1 MMTVTLMTM
10 KKIATKI
17 LDPSENTTIKLINEK
32 DRNHARN
39 IVSNCSNNINEN
51 KSHEYINVLYTFLSI
66 IG

>member
-1 MMTVTLMTM
+1 MTVTLMTM
-10 KKIATKI
+10 KKMTATKI
-17 LDPSENTTIKLINEK
+17 LDPSENTSIKLINERG
-32 DRNHARN
+32 RNYARN